1 MKLSTYAKSLGISY
15 KTAYRWFKA
24 GKLDAYQSDTGTIIV
39 REPKRANG
47 KVAVYARVSSADQ
60 RDDLDRQVDRLQTY
74 AIAKGYQ
81 VAVIVREIASGLNDT
96 RPRLDKLL
104 ADARYTT
111 ILVEHKDRL
120 TRFGFHS
127 LETLL
132 KAQGRSLEVVLPG
145 DTKNELVD
153 DFVAIITSMAARIYG
168 KRGNKKR
175 AERIRKC
182 IEQAA
187 QDEGVQD

>member
-168 KRGNKKR
+168 KRGNKNR

>member
-153 DFVAIITSMAARIYG
+153 DFVAIITSMAASIYG